1 VAELRGQPDKDQ
13 QDRGERQEARRPP
26 GGSGERETEAL
37 RAQLEKLS
45 TALDAQQ
52 KLMPPSPQVGGGP
65 PSAGG
70 MGGAINLAFRVMSEF
85 VSAVMVG
92 TAIGWGIDRLA
103 GTSPVFLI
111 IFLLMGAAA
120 GFWNVYRIG
129 TGTTGSG
136 AG

>member
-1 VAELRGQPDKDQ
+1 
-13 QDRGERQEARRPP
+13 
-26 GGSGERETEAL
+26 
-37 RAQLEKLS
+37 
-45 TALDAQQ
+45 
-52 KLMPPSPQVGGGP
+52 
-65 PSAGG
+65 
-70 MGGAINLAFRVMSEF
+70 MGGAISLAFRVMSEF